1 MTNAVTHIATIAA
14 YPVKDEMG
22 GGYRG
27 VFFHRVTKE
36 RRASDR
42 FDTIEEASYWAKMQA
57 HEAYDA
63 AGYSLAPLR
72 KRGEYQANVW
82 VAA

>member
-1 MTNAVTHIATIAA
+1 MTQVAHIATIAA
-14 YPVKDEMG
+14 YPIE

-27 VFFHRVTKE
+27 VFFICATKD

-42 FDTIEEASYWAKMQA
+42 FDTLEQAKYWAKVQA
-57 HEAYDA
+57 HEAYEAD
-63 AGYSLAPLR
+63 GYSLAPLR
-72 KRGEYQANVW
+72 RKGEYQANVW

>member
-1 MTNAVTHIATIAA
+1 MSNGTTHIATIAA
-14 YPVKDEMG
+14 YELQDG
-22 GGYRG
+22 GFRG
-27 VFFHRVTKE
+27 VFFLRATKE

-42 FDTIEEASYWAKMQA
+42 FETFEQATYWAKKQA

-63 AGYSLAPLR
+63 TGYSLAPLR

>member
-1 MTNAVTHIATIAA
+1 MTKHIATITA
-14 YPVKDEMG
+14 YPIKDELG
-22 GGYRG
+22 GGFRG
-27 VFFHRVTKE
+27 VIINHETKE

-42 FDTIEEASYWAKMQA
+42 CETLESARYWAQVQA
-57 HEAYDA
+57 HSAYDA

-72 KRGEYQANVW
+72 RRGEYQANVW